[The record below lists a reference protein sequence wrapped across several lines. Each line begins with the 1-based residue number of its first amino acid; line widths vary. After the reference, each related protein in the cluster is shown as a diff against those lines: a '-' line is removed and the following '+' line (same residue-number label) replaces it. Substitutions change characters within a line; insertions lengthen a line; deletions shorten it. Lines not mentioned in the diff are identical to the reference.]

1 MQFTSACVSDL
12 EKLTT
17 GSVSNLK
24 QASSPIIKNEP
35 LPAIIRDPEEEAK
48 KRLDEL
54 MSKVDPHNILI
65 LGGASQFASHVAVR
79 LLFYKNNKITLA
91 DSKDSNVAF
100 LNPDMQQYEG
110 SERIQ
115 IIQPSLWDWGWLRE
129 TLKNNPIEYDSI
141 VNCSFVSDAVYAA
154 NNPIETQIRN
164 GVFGVALMD
173 VLRQCDYQGKI
184 IQISSDKVYGKYPP
198 AELPLKEN
206 FVLKPSGVRAVT
218 RAAQEMAMTGMSD
231 AYGLSYMVFRM
242 GTIYGNYTPREKA
255 IYQWIRNLILGEP
268 VVLNG
273 NFGRDNSPSRDWVH
287 VYDASMAVNIAVM
300 TDWSLEMRNQIY
312 NIGGCE
318 KRERYLQNVSESLKP
333 TIRSKSPTIRGPWR
347 NREEDKDL
355 HIWLDCTKAKE
366 KLGYDPVKEFAYGMT
381 RDMALWIAQ
390 YDLQLPQVHIMELE
404 RQLGIIDKY
413 RESQALAEV
422 NSDRMAR
429 NLPPITSQVL
439 VEQHSVLGKVPYLS
453 RQSG

>member
-1 MQFTSACVSDL
+1 MSAIEQLTSG
-12 EKLTT
+12 KKK
-17 GSVSNLK
+17 SVPQKKELK
-24 QASSPIIKNEP
+24 SINEP
-35 LPAIIRDPEEEAK
+35 LPAIIRDPEEEAQ

-65 LGGASQFASHVAVR
+65 LGGASQFASHVATR

-110 SERIQ
+110 SNRIE
-115 IIQPSLWDWGWLRE
+115 IIQPSLWDWGWLRD
-129 TLKNNPIEYDSI
+129 TLRNDPIAYDCI
-141 VNCSFVSDAVYAA
+141 VNCSFVSDAVFGA

-164 GVFGVALMD
+164 GVYGVALMD
-173 VLRQCDYQGKI
+173 VLRQCDFQGKI
-184 IQISSDKVYGKYPP
+184 VAISSDKVYGKYLPS
-198 AELPLKEN
+198 ELPLKETY
-206 FVLKPSGVRAVT
+206 VLKPSGVRAVT
-218 RAAQEMAMTGMSD
+218 RAAQELAITGMSN
-231 AYGLSYMVFRM
+231 AYGLQYMVLRI

-255 IYQWIRNLILGEP
+255 IYQWIRNLLLGEP

-300 TDWSLEMRNQIY
+300 TDWTSEMKNEIY

-355 HIWLDCTKAKE
+355 HIWLDCSKARE
-366 KLGYDPVKEFAYGMT
+366 KIGYDPVKEFNYGMT
-381 RDMALWIAQ
+381 RDMALWIAA
-390 YDLQLPQVHIMELE
+390 YDLLLPQVNMLELE
-404 RQLGIIDKY
+404 RQLGIIDKH
-413 RESQALAEV
+413 RESEALAEV
-422 NSDRMAR
+422 NADRMAR

-439 VEQHSVLGKVPYLS
+439 VEQHSVLGKVPGLV
-453 RQSG
+453 RQN